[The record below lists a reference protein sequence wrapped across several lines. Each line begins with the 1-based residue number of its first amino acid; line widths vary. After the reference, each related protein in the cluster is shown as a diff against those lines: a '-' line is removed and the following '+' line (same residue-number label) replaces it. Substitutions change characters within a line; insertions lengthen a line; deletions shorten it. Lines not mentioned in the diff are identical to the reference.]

1 LPARGDTLFNY
12 LALILLTSLRKKF
25 QLLGLVVAQSR
36 IEANGDQVYSSK
48 RLSEDCFVT
57 AEATGKQE
65 AADNATDWMKSDAEF
80 APS

>member
-1 LPARGDTLFNY
+1 LPARGGTLSNY
-12 LALILLTSLRKKF
+12 LALILLTSHRKKF
-25 QLLGLVVAQSR
+25 QRLGRVVVQSR

-65 AADNATDWMKSDAEF
+65 AADITTDWMKSEEF
-80 APS
+80 AAS

>member
-12 LALILLTSLRKKF
+12 LALILLTSRRKKF